1 MQKAIGSKVNLKN
14 MEDMLAV
21 EYMSCV
27 WDLMDEEKEIGR
39 AHV

>member
-27 WDLMDEEKEIGR
+27 WDLMDEKSTKIR
-39 AHV
+39 